1 MFDLNRRKLLIGSL
15 ITGAAIS
22 APSLAFAEDRYQ
34 VLIRLQQDV
43 LDLFYRCQ
51 QRGREYMFDIGY
63 EAKAALLQAN
73 FPYRPE
79 GMSSAE
85 YRVLEADTTK
95 ARNYMLETTR
105 AEWKLTDG
113 DAKVETMLRFMDREF
128 NRTDTNNPSARQAVR
143 ALIKGEIKIDTLDA
157 DQLRMVEDAV
167 VCIAIMKAM
176 LHYHRIPID
185 TAKMPEFHKFATKY
199 RSLII

>member
-43 LDLFYRCQ
+43 LDLLYRCQ

-63 EAKAALLQAN
+63 EAKAARLQPRY
-73 FPYRPE
+73 PYKPE
-79 GMSSAE
+79 GMSEVEFRA
-85 YRVLEADTTK
+85 LERDTIK
-95 ARNYMLETTR
+95 ARTYMNDTTR
-105 AEWKLTDG
+105 AEWKLADG
-113 DAKVETMLRFMDREF
+113 DAKIETMLVFMNREF
-128 NRTDTNNPSARQAVR
+128 NRSDFNDPSVHQAVR
-143 ALIKGEIKIDTLDA
+143 ALMNGEVKIDTLDA

-167 VCIAIMKAM
+167 VCIAIMKRM
-176 LHYHRIPID
+176 LSYHRIPMD
-185 TAKMPEFHKFATKY
+185 TANIPAFHDFATKH
-199 RSLII
+199 RALIL